1 MLFVLVNLFLTRGKS
16 TRRRNSH
23 YSYLSRFFG
32 TGDIEKDMET
42 FKNTMKNAKISH
54 MEHVPK
60 DGNLLFN
67 CLTNK

>member
-42 FKNTMKNAKISH
+42 FKNTMKNAKI
-54 MEHVPK
+54 
-60 DGNLLFN
+60 
-67 CLTNK
+67 